1 MTPAPRG
8 SLLVRAA
15 GGFLWAGGAQML
27 GQTLHIVIRL
37 ILARLLVPQ
46 DFGLLAMATSFL
58 GITAL
63 LADLG
68 IGSALTQQ
76 RELTP
81 QHRSTAF
88 WLTFAMASGFFVLF
102 FAAAP
107 LVGAFYREGSVVPV
121 LRVLTLSFF
130 LGVPESVYTAL
141 LVRRLDFK
149 TLGLR
154 QIAATAVGGGAGIA
168 AALSGLGVW
177 SLVLHTLVTTATS
190 STLLVLQA
198 GWLPGWTI
206 SRSAARE
213 LWGFGRWVTGN
224 RFLNYFNRNADNLL
238 IGRFLGAG
246 TLGLYSFS
254 YQAVL
259 LPLMYVARPVA
270 AVSFPSFVHLRD
282 DRPRCA
288 RAYLRTLEMIA
299 VITAPLVALGVAASP
314 AAIPQVVGETWMP
327 AVPIVQLLSG
337 VAAFHALMNLASP
350 LFDGLGRPQWGFL
363 WTAFTLVLNLTAFL
377 VGLRWGAVG
386 VAAGLLCAASIQ
398 LPCQWLLVRR
408 LLPLPGISL
417 ASLLARGLLLFLAT
431 VAVWEL
437 LASWLSPDQTLTR
450 LVGCGFA
457 TGALAIGGAA
467 LLFPQAYD
475 SLRQA
480 LRGLIRQRQEAS

>member
-1 MTPAPRG
+1 MTAAPPR

-15 GGFLWAGGAQML
+15 SGFLWAGGAQML
-27 GQTLHIVIRL
+27 GQTLHIAIRL
-37 ILARLLVPQ
+37 ILARLLVPE

-76 RELTP
+76 SELTP

-88 WLTFAMASGFFVLF
+88 WLTFAMASGFFILF
-102 FAAAP
+102 VAAAP
-107 LVGAFYREGSVVPV
+107 LVGAFYRETSVVPV
-121 LRVLTLSFF
+121 LQVLALSFF
-130 LGVPESVYTAL
+130 LGVPQSVYTAM

-154 QIAATAVGGGAGIA
+154 QVAATAVGGGAGIA

-177 SLVLHTLVTTATS
+177 SLVLHTLFSTATS
-190 STLLVLQA
+190 SILLVLQA
-198 GWLPGWTI
+198 GWLPGWTF

-213 LWGFGRWVTGN
+213 LWGFGRWVTAN

-259 LPLMYVARPVA
+259 LPLMYIARPVA

-282 DRPRCA
+282 DRRRCA
-288 RAYLRTLEMIA
+288 RAYLRTLEMITG
-299 VITAPLVALGVAASP
+299 VTAPLVALGVAASP
-314 AAIPQVVGETWMP
+314 AAIPQILGEAWTP

-350 LFDGLGRPQWGFL
+350 LFDGLGRPQWGLL
-363 WTAFTLVLNLTAFL
+363 WTAFTLALNLTGFV

-386 VAAGLLCAASIQ
+386 VAAGLLCASAVQ
-398 LPCQWLLVRR
+398 LPCQWLMVRR
-408 LLPLPGISL
+408 LLPLPVRSL
-417 ASLLARGLLLFLAT
+417 VSLFTRGLLLFAATAGVWGLLAT
-431 VAVWEL
+431 WLHPAAG
-437 LASWLSPDQTLTR
+437 LAR
-450 LVGCGFA
+450 LIASGAA
-457 TGALAIGGAA
+457 TAALAVGSAA
-467 LLFPQAYD
+467 LLFPGALR

-480 LRGLIRQRQEAS
+480 LAGLRRRREEP